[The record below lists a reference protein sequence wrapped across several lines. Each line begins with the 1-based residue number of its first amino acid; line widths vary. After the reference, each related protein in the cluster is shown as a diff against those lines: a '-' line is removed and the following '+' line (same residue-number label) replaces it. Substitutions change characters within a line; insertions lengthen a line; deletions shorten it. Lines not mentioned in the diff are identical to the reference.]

1 MSIFDDNKLVS
12 VTLFIMVC
20 NMIFCLHSLLPT
32 ADHGQVADG
41 SVDPDSRV
49 LAFPI
54 ARLGRFVLGNTS
66 TLFDDCLDL
75 ECIKGN
81 PSKPEP
87 GDFVNRCWSVG
98 TGAEFCNPVDKAG
111 HGFLRFTFLLKTSSD
126 LWLTSTNKRQKN
138 N

>member
-49 LAFPI
+49 LAIPI
-54 ARLGRFVLGNTS
+54 ARLGSVTVPPSRGMFHGSAWT
-66 TLFDDCLDL
+66 
-75 ECIKGN
+75 ECVYI
-81 PSKPEP
+81 SI
-87 GDFVNRCWSVG
+87 
-98 TGAEFCNPVDKAG
+98 
-111 HGFLRFTFLLKTSSD
+111 
-126 LWLTSTNKRQKN
+126 
-138 N
+138 